1 MARRRL
7 ITMITVVSILAGA
20 AAWGSSRPPKNLKK
34 VGNHWTAWNPPTSF
48 PAGAKLYTIV
58 PGDTLWDLSAKFL
71 SDPYLW
77 PQLWEHNRYILD
89 AHWIYPGDPLVI
101 APKVE
106 PVEKLGKKAPATG
119 EKEAKAQEEAP
130 EVAQPTEGPVPL
142 GTESDIY
149 CSGFIGKLK
158 EKFGYKIIG
167 SEYGNLSVE
176 QSPDV
181 QDSPPPLGA
190 TATVKYDLSSGDI
203 VYLDGGKDGGLS
215 PGEVFTAVDPGQVVR
230 HPVTHKV
237 VGRYYAYL
245 GRVRVLSVQQKTAI
259 AEISDSCRPLHVG
272 AELKPFEQE
281 PVPLARLGSM
291 RPVNEPA
298 AVSQIKSGATIIMS
312 DDGVVSLGQDHIV
325 YIDRG
330 SEDNVT
336 PGDLFT
342 IYRLNKRGMPPVV
355 IGELG
360 VLSVQ
365 PHTAVAK
372 IIRSRYPIFVGDRA
386 DPK

>member
-1 MARRRL
+1 
-7 ITMITVVSILAGA
+7 MIAVASILAGA
-20 AAWGSSRPPKNLKK
+20 AAWGSDRPPKKLHK
-34 VGNHWTAWNPPTSF
+34 VGDHWTAWNPPTSF
-48 PAGAKLYTIV
+48 PEGVKLYTVV

-106 PVEKLGKKAPATG
+106 PVEKLGKESPPAAEKTEG
-119 EKEAKAQEEAP
+119 EKTKQGL
-130 EVAQPTEGPVPL
+130 EVAQATEGPVPL

-149 CSGFIGKLK
+149 CSGFIGNLK

-176 QSPDV
+176 ESPDI
-181 QDSPPPLGA
+181 QEAPSAA
-190 TATVKYDLSSGDI
+190 TGTTVKYDLSSGDI
-203 VYLDGGKDGGLS
+203 VYLDGGRDGGLS

-230 HPVTHKV
+230 HPTTHKV
-237 VGRYYAYL
+237 LGRYYAYL
-245 GRVRVLSVQQKTAI
+245 GRVRVLSVQDKTAI
-259 AEISDSCRPLHVG
+259 AEISDACRPIHVG
-272 AELKPFEQE
+272 AELKPFQEE
-281 PVPLARLGSM
+281 PVPLARLGSI

-298 AVSQIKSGATIIMS
+298 AASEIMHGATIVLS
-312 DDGVVSLGQDHIV
+312 DNGVVSLGQDHIV

-330 SEDNVT
+330 ADDNVT

-342 IYRLNKRGMPPVV
+342 IYRLNHQGMPPVV

-365 PHTAVAK
+365 PHTALAK
-372 IIRSRYPIFVGDRA
+372 IVRSRYPIFVGDRI

>member
-7 ITMITVVSILAGA
+7 ITMIALASILAGV
-20 AAWGSSRPPKNLKK
+20 AAWGSERPPKTLKK
-34 VGNHWTAWNPPTSF
+34 VGDHWTAWNPPASF
-48 PAGAKLYTIV
+48 PAGVKLYTIV

-106 PVEKLGKKAPATG
+106 PVEKLGAKTPPAA
-119 EKEAKAQEEAP
+119 EKSEATKQEMP
-130 EVAQPTEGPVPL
+130 NFAQPAEGPVPL

-149 CSGFIGKLK
+149 CSGYIGNLK
-158 EKFGYKIIG
+158 EKFGYKIVG
-167 SEYGNLSVE
+167 SEYGNLSE
-176 QSPDV
+176 EEIPEDQGSMRGDAP
-181 QDSPPPLGA
+181 
-190 TATVKYDLSSGDI
+190 ATVKYDLSSGDI

-237 VGRYYAYL
+237 LGRYYAYL

-272 AELKPFEQE
+272 AVLKPFEQE
-281 PVPLARLGSM
+281 PVPLARLGAM

-298 AVSQIKSGATIIMS
+298 SVSDIQHGATIVLS
-312 DDGVVSLGQDHIV
+312 DDGVVALGQDHIV

-342 IYRLNKRGMPPVV
+342 IYRLNRKGLPPVV

-365 PHTAVAK
+365 PHTALAK
-372 IIRSRYPIFVGDRA
+372 IVRSRYPIFIGDRA

>member
-7 ITMITVVSILAGA
+7 ITMIAVASILAGA
-20 AAWGSSRPPKNLKK
+20 AAWGSDRPPKNLKK
-34 VGNHWTAWNPPTSF
+34 VGDHWTAWTPPTSF
-48 PAGAKLYTIV
+48 PEGVKLYTIV

-71 SDPYLW
+71 SDSYLW

-106 PVEKLGKKAPATG
+106 PVEKLGEKAPPVG
-119 EKEAKAQEEAP
+119 AKAESSKAP
-130 EVAQPTEGPVPL
+130 EKPEFAQPTEGPVPL

-149 CSGFIGKLK
+149 CSGFIGNLK
-158 EKFGYKIIG
+158 EKFGYQIIG
-167 SEYGNLSVE
+167 SEYSNLSVE
-176 QSPDV
+176 ESPDI
-181 QDSPPPLGA
+181 QDAPPGGA
-190 TATVKYDLSSGDI
+190 ATTVKYDLSTGDI
-203 VYLDGGKDGGLS
+203 VYLDGGKEGGLS
-215 PGEVFTAVDPGQVVR
+215 PGEMFTAVDPGKVVR
-230 HPVTHKV
+230 HPITHKV
-237 VGRYYAYL
+237 LGRYYAYL

-259 AEISDSCRPLHVG
+259 AEIADSCRPLHVG
-272 AELKPFEQE
+272 AKLKPFEQE
-281 PVPLARLGSM
+281 PVPLARLGSI

-298 AVSQIKSGATIIMS
+298 AVSQIKKGATIVMS

-330 SEDNVT
+330 SDDNVT

-342 IYRLNKRGMPPVV
+342 IYRLNRHGLPPVV

-365 PHTAVAK
+365 AHTALAK
-372 IIRSRYPIFVGDRA
+372 IVRSRYPIFVGDRA
-386 DPK
+386 DLK